1 MKKFF
6 SYAFYTSLL
15 VLALSFT
22 SCQDEFEELPEEGA
36 QTESITASSTTAKL
50 IEDTCSNDGSFDNIV
65 DESSCFNINFPYT
78 VKVNGVELTIN
89 SVDDLDSIEEIFDAL
104 EEDED
109 ILDIIFPVTIT
120 LADYSEITING
131 IDDLRELAKD
141 CKEDGE
147 DDDIEC
153 IDFVYPITLYTFDI
167 NNQETGSISVESD
180 KDLRRFF
187 AGLDKNDLIGIDF
200 PVTLKLYDGTEMV
213 VNTNAEL
220 ANAIE
225 NAKELCDEDDDNDHN
240 DDDFTQEDLADYL
253 VSCPW
258 LVKEVKRNDQLQT
271 EQYFDYVMNFKED
284 GEVTVNDREGNS
296 MTGTWSIRE
305 TDFALLLK
313 LEFETLVD
321 FNLEWFIYE
330 QGEGTIKLHVSDG
343 NRIIMKKG
351 CDVINNDPSTLRE
364 ALKECSW
371 IIKKVFNEGQE
382 IKRLLGF
389 EFNFEAEGVVT
400 LSSGD
405 IVSQGSW
412 EITANEQGRLV
423 MAITMG
429 EEPGVSF
436 EWPLSELRND
446 RLKFEIPGTDYELIL
461 ERNCDNDENDEDVT
475 WIRGLFNDSQ
485 WELALFSQNEDPL
498 TEAYGDFIYEFNA
511 DGGIMVLDQEMQ
523 EISTGNWYVYRN
535 SDDKL
540 EMIIRFG
547 SDSNFYPL
555 GNDYKILEVEENRLE
570 LKHENDYD
578 GYDHLVFEKK

>member
-6 SYAFYTSLL
+6 SYTFYTSLL
-15 VLALSFT
+15 VMALSFT
-22 SCQDEFEELPEEGA
+22 SCQDEIEPLPQDDA
-36 QTESITASSTTAKL
+36 LTEAIAASSSTAKL

-65 DESSCFNINFPYT
+65 DESSCFNINFPYR
-78 VKVNGVELTIN
+78 VKANGVDVTIN
-89 SVDDLDSIEEIFDAL
+89 SIDDLDDIEEIFDAL

-109 ILDIIFPVTIT
+109 ILDIIFPITIT
-120 LADYSEITING
+120 MADYAEITING
-131 IDDLRELAKD
+131 IEDLRELAQE
-141 CKEDGE
+141 CKEGGK

-153 IDFVYPITLYTFDI
+153 IDFVYPITVYTF
-167 NNQETGSISVESD
+167 NLNKEETGNFTVESD
-180 KDLRRFF
+180 RDLRRFF
-187 AGLDKNDLIGIDF
+187 AGLGQNDLIGIDF
-200 PVTLKLYDGTEMV
+200 PITLKLYDGTEMV

-240 DDDFTQEDLADYL
+240 DDDFTQADLADYL

-296 MTGTWSIRE
+296 MIGTWSIRE

-313 LEFETLVD
+313 LDFDTLVD

-343 NRIIMKKG
+343 DRIIMKKG
-351 CDVINNDPSTLRE
+351 CDIINSDPSTLRE

-371 IIKKVFNEGQE
+371 MIKKVFYEGQE
-382 IKRLLGF
+382 VKRLLGF
-389 EFNFEAEGVVT
+389 EFNFAAEGMVT
-400 LSSGD
+400 LSNGD
-405 IVSQGSW
+405 MVSQGNW
-412 EITANEQGRLV
+412 EITTNAQGRLV

-436 EWPLSELRND
+436 EWPLSELRNE

-461 ERNCDNDENDEDVT
+461 ERNCDNDDNDEDVT
-475 WIRGLFNDSQ
+475 WIRGLFNDTA
-485 WELALFSQNEDPL
+485 WALALFSQNEDPL
-498 TEAYGDFIYEFNA
+498 TEAY
-511 DGGIMVLDQEMQ
+511 DGYTYQFGMDGVLTIIDQDMM

-535 SDDKL
+535 SENKL

-547 SDSNFYPL
+547 SESNFYPM
-555 GNDYKILEVEENRLE
+555 GNDYKILMVDDNRLE
-570 LKHENDYD
+570 LKHENAYG